1 MASPNVDLTGSVRA
15 LVEEALPVLLP
26 GARLAPDS
34 DEIIVPVPGGRARVS
49 LVPLLRQCADRPRPA
64 WPELLAD
71 WVAAIRR
78 QLPDEVSPQL
88 GPTDVAQLRL
98 RLTPEAATAEAD
110 DYLAMPF
117 GGHFTAV
124 VVVNRPDRLDRLTVA
139 QAAALGVD
147 PTELVRLA
155 VRQTVQRELADLDV
169 RDHTLPN
176 GASVRLLAADGNPF
190 VTTTLMS
197 LRRFLPAA
205 GTDAG
210 SHAAGSGVVADH
222 GALVAAPRYSAVM
235 LHRVDA
241 RVLDTAV
248 AIDRVARS
256 MFVAA
261 SDPCTDRLFWWYGN
275 EFHPVRVVPGEA
287 GGPAQVRV
295 PEALAAVVA
304 RLGG

>member
-26 GARLAPDS
+26 GARVAPDR
-34 DEIIVPVPGGRARVS
+34 DEILIPVPGGRARVS
-49 LVPLLRQCADRPRPA
+49 LVPLVRQCADRPRPA

-78 QLPDEVSPQL
+78 EMPDEVSPQL
-88 GPTDVAQLRL
+88 GPADVAQLRL

-117 GGHFTAV
+117 GARFTAV

-139 QAAALGVD
+139 QAAELGVE

-155 VRQTVQRELADLDV
+155 VRQTVQQELATLDV

-176 GASVRLLAADGNPF
+176 GAAVRLLAADGNPF

-197 LRRFLPAA
+197 LKRFLPAA
-205 GTDAG
+205 GTDATG
-210 SHAAGSGVVADH
+210 SDAADH

-235 LHRVDA
+235 LRRVDA

-248 AIDRVARS
+248 AFDRVARS

-261 SDPCTDRLFWWYGN
+261 SDPCTDQVFWWYGN
-275 EFHPVRVVPGEA
+275 EFHPLRVVPGD
-287 GGPAQVRV
+287 GGGTAQVRV
-295 PEALAAVVA
+295 PEALRAVVA
-304 RLGG
+304 QLGG